1 MTIDRSAL
9 TIREVAHYNG
19 GKEFF
24 AYGYECVQHPQLT
37 LFKRFDRKTKQVTN
51 TWRVNGVDQPDLD
64 VAIQVLEAE
73 QAQPL
78 NPA

>member
-1 MTIDRSAL
+1 MTIDVSTL

-24 AYGYECVQHPQLT
+24 AYGYECVQHPGLT

-51 TWRVNGVDQPDLD
+51 TWRLDGVDQPSLEA
-64 VAIQVLEAE
+64 AIRVLEGG
-73 QAQPL
+73 
-78 NPA
+78 ND